1 METKSEKQVRKTFT
15 IFGWVITGVLLL
27 LVLLLLIFGLSSMK
41 KGKMMKIF
49 GYSYSVIASESMKPT
64 INVNDI
70 ILIKCNYDFDDIE
83 VDDIIVFY
91 NPQEKKNISHRV
103 VARLEDNSL
112 QTCGDHN
119 NGLVDSFHVTE
130 EYYIGKVVKYGR
142 CLGIGAL
149 ITNGRAVFF
158 IALAAI
164 FLYII
169 VSEFINIYKI
179 TMKKKHEERMKE
191 IEETKKKQEE
201 ELRAE
206 ILKELQEE
214 MKKES

>member
-1 METKSEKQVRKTFT
+1 MEDVKKVKKTFT
-15 IFGWVITGVLLL
+15 IFGWIITGFLLL
-27 LVLLLLIFGLSSMK
+27 LVVLLLIFGLSSIK

-49 GYSYSVIASESMKPT
+49 GYSYSVIASESMVPT

-70 ILIKCNYDFDDIE
+70 IIIKCNYDFDKIE
-83 VDDIIVFY
+83 KGDIIVFF
-91 NPQEKKNISHRV
+91 NPNENKNIAHRV
-103 VARLEDNSL
+103 VDRLDDNSL

-130 EYYIGKVVKYGR
+130 EYYIGKVTKYGSF
-142 CLGIGAL
+142 LGIGAL

-169 VSEFINIYKI
+169 VTEFINIYKI

-191 IEETKKKQEE
+191 IEEEKKKQEE
-201 ELRAE
+201 ALRAE
-206 ILKELQEE
+206 ILAELKEEL
-214 MKKES
+214 KKDK